1 MLPESFFYLSPSTLL
16 AAIIVMLSSTAQV
29 AGRAFQTLNITHR
42 NWGWIPLG
50 SMVIAFTEAAVL
62 VAIIT
67 TQSIFVIIAWGLGG
81 TLGCWSAMLIHKR
94 INRK

>member
-42 NWGWIPLG
+42 NWGWIPAG

-62 VAIIT
+62 VAIVT
-67 TQSIFVIIAWGLGG
+67 TQNIFVIIAWGLGG
-81 TLGCWSAMLIHKR
+81 TSGCWTAMLLHKR
-94 INRK
+94 INRT